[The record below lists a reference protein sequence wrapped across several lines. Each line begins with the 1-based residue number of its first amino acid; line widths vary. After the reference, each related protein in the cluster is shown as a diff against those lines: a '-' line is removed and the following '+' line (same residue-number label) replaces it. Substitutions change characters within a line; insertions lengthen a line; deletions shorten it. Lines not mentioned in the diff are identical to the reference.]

1 MPSRGESESGVVA
14 TWPARSRRT
23 NAGGLWYI
31 ISKNQKILLLPPSPK
46 TIVGI
51 TIASRRGVTFDLR
64 GGAETPSEKMKKK
77 KLAKRQVTPRKF
89 PVQQRSRANVERILE
104 AASVLLDQQG
114 YDHLTT
120 ASIAGQAGCS
130 IGSIY
135 QYFPNKHAIMTS
147 LVERWLTA
155 DNEVLEQVEM
165 NQGQYESVVEEF
177 LALTEKLV
185 QVYKEQ
191 KGVFALVTLIRNIPE
206 LHRMAEVHD
215 RQYAIR
221 LMKIMNRYLAKGDNH
236 ERLARAGYFT
246 IIVDA
251 AAMSI
256 ATETPKRARLKHR
269 FLRQS
274 VRDLFE
280 GPL

>member
-1 MPSRGESESGVVA
+1 MPSTCWFRSAARGS
-14 TWPARSRRT
+14 
-23 NAGGLWYI
+23 
-31 ISKNQKILLLPPSPK
+31 
-46 TIVGI
+46 
-51 TIASRRGVTFDLR
+51 
-64 GGAETPSEKMKKK
+64 AETPSEKMKEKK
-77 KLAKRQVTPRKF
+77 SAKRQVTPRKL
-89 PVQQRSRANVERILE
+89 PVQHRSRANVERILE
-104 AASVLLDQQG
+104 AAAVLLDEKG

-120 ASIAGQAGCS
+120 ASIAREAGCS

-147 LVERWLTA
+147 LVERWLAA
-155 DNEVLEQVEM
+155 DNEVLEQVEK
-165 NQGQYESVVEEF
+165 NQGHYETVVEEF

-191 KGVFALVTLIRNIPE
+191 RGLFALVTLIRNIPE
-206 LHRMAEVHD
+206 LHQMAEIHD

-221 LMKIMNRYLAKGDNH
+221 LMKIMNRYLRKGDNA
-236 ERLARAGYFT
+236 ERLALAGFFT

-256 ATETPKRARLKHR
+256 ATETPARARLKHR
-269 FLRQS
+269 FLLQT

-280 GPL
+280 RYS

>member
-1 MPSRGESESGVVA
+1 MQKRIQKRSA
-14 TWPARSRRT
+14 T
-23 NAGGLWYI
+23 
-31 ISKNQKILLLPPSPK
+31 
-46 TIVGI
+46 
-51 TIASRRGVTFDLR
+51 
-64 GGAETPSEKMKKK
+64 
-77 KLAKRQVTPRKF
+77 RQVTPRKL

-104 AASVLLDQQG
+104 AAASLLDEKG

-120 ASIAGQAGCS
+120 AAIARQAGCS

-147 LVERWLTA
+147 LVERWLAA
-155 DNEVLEQVEM
+155 DNEVLEQVEK
-165 NQGQYESVVEEF
+165 NHGQYESVIEEF
-177 LALTEKLV
+177 VALTERLV

-191 KGVFALVTLIRNIPE
+191 KGLFALVTLIRIIPE
-206 LHRMAEVHD
+206 LHEMAEVHD

-221 LMKIMNRYLAKGDNH
+221 LMRIMNRYLPKGDNA
-236 ERLARAGYFT
+236 ERLALAGYFT

-269 FLRQS
+269 FLLES

-280 GPL
+280 RHS

>member
-1 MPSRGESESGVVA
+1 
-14 TWPARSRRT
+14 
-23 NAGGLWYI
+23 
-31 ISKNQKILLLPPSPK
+31 
-46 TIVGI
+46 
-51 TIASRRGVTFDLR
+51 
-64 GGAETPSEKMKKK
+64 MKKK
-77 KLAKRQVTPRKF
+77 KSAKRQVTPRKL

-104 AASVLLDQQG
+104 AAAVLLDEKG

-120 ASIAGQAGCS
+120 ASIASQAGCS

-147 LVERWLTA
+147 LVERWLAA
-155 DNEVLEQVEM
+155 DNEVLEQVEK
-165 NQGQYESVVEEF
+165 NQGQYESVVDEF

-185 QVYKEQ
+185 QVYREQ

-206 LHRMAEVHD
+206 LHQMAEVHD

-221 LMKIMNRYLAKGDNH
+221 LMKIMNRYLPKGDNP
-236 ERLARAGYFT
+236 ERLALAGFFT
-246 IIVDA
+246 IVVDA

-256 ATETPKRARLKHR
+256 ATETPKRARFKHR
-269 FLRQS
+269 FLLQT

-280 GPL
+280 GCR